1 MNEAIYDLMYAS
13 EPTYW
18 WYVAR
23 RQIVMTQVE
32 RFLQARPDPSARPCI
47 LDYGCGT
54 GLNLLHLSTMGD
66 AYGLDMSERAVTF
79 CVQRGL
85 TQVAH
90 LPGSL
95 SHSKP
100 FGQSFDLIT
109 MLDTL
114 EHVDDDVLLLQQVS
128 TWLKPEGVL
137 LVTVPAYEFLWSG
150 EDYVSEHRRR
160 YTRRRLSRVFRQAG
174 YEIIKLSYFNTLLFP
189 AQVMTILCQRLFA
202 PRSMYRSHIKPL
214 GSTVNALLTRLMAAE
229 HWVLPYVNLA
239 FGGSLL
245 CGARQGSGPW

>member
-1 MNEAIYDLMYAS
+1 MQEAIYDLMYAS
-13 EPTYW
+13 ESTYW

-32 RFLQARPDPSARPCI
+32 RLLHTRHDPSVRPCI

-54 GLNLLHLSTMGD
+54 GLNLLCLSTLGD
-66 AYGLDMSERAVTF
+66 AYGLDMSERAVAF

-90 LPGSL
+90 WHDRLA
-95 SHSKP
+95 HRKP

-109 MLDTL
+109 MLDVL

-160 YTRRRLSRVFRQAG
+160 YTRRRLSHVLRQAG

-189 AQVMTILCQRLFA
+189 VQVMTILCQRLFA
-202 PRSMYRSHIKPL
+202 PRAMYRSHIRPL
-214 GSTVNALLTRLMAAE
+214 GATVNALLTRLMAAE
-229 HWVLPYVNLA
+229 HRVLPYVNLA

-245 CGARQGSGPW
+245 CCARQGSG